1 MIYLNNAATTK
12 IDDDILQTYVD
23 VSNKYYSSPST
34 NYESLNLQNQCRE
47 SILKK
52 LRYTNKKVVF
62 TSNATFANNLA
73 ILGYA
78 RSFKQKKHFITSIYE
93 HASVYETFKQIE
105 DEGHEVSYVLPNEN
119 GIVCKNDILNLVKN
133 DTVMVSIMSVNNELG
148 THNDVD
154 LIFEELKE
162 INSKIVVM
170 SDCVQAIGKV
180 KMPSDN
186 CDIVTFSTHK
196 IHGPKNIGVLII
208 NDKIN
213 LSKITYGGSNEFNL
227 NPGTL
232 DLALVV
238 CLTKTINKSINAF
251 EETKKHYH
259 FIGQR
264 IYKRIK
270 DNSNLGLNCISNTNV
285 FSIRLNSIMNGQSI
299 CDFLF
304 NLNIEVST
312 RSACSVR
319 VKSDY
324 RVLKSIGLSS
334 SYCDKTIRISISK
347 FTTIQEVDHF
357 FDILEEKIEW
367 SNDESYIN

>member
-23 VSNKYYSSPST
+23 VSKKYYSSPST
-34 NYESLNLQNQCRE
+34 NYEALNLQNQCRE
-47 SILKK
+47 SILKN
-52 LRYTNKKVVF
+52 LMYTNKKVVF

-78 RSFKQKKHFITSIYE
+78 RSFKHKKHFITSIYE
-93 HASVYETFKQIE
+93 HASVYETFKQLE
-105 DEGHEVSYVLPNEN
+105 DEGHEVSYVFPNEN
-119 GIVCKNDILNLVKN
+119 GIVCKNDIINLIKK
-133 DTVMVSIMSVNNELG
+133 DTVMVSIMCVNNELG
-148 THNDVD
+148 THNEIDF
-154 LIFEELKE
+154 IFDEIKK
-162 INSKIVVM
+162 INSNIVVM

-180 KMPSDN
+180 KMPSDR

-213 LSKITYGGSNEFNL
+213 LSKITYGGSNEFNI

-238 CLTKTINKSINAF
+238 CLTKTINKSINALD
-251 EETKKHYH
+251 ETNKH
-259 FIGQR
+259 FNVIGQR
-264 IYKRIK
+264 IYKRIAQ
-270 DNSNLGLNCISNTNV
+270 NSNLGLNCISNTNV

-334 SYCDKTIRISISK
+334 SFCDKTIRISISK
-347 FTTIQEVDHF
+347 FTTIQEIDHF